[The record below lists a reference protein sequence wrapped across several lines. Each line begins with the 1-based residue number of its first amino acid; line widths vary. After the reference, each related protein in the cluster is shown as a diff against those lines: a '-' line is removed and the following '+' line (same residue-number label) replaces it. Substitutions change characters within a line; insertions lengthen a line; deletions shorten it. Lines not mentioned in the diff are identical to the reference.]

1 MRLEVAG
8 LSAGYGASLV
18 VAELDLR
25 VGPGEVV
32 AVIGRN
38 GMGKTTFLRALL
50 GLLPRRA
57 GRVAVDGRD
66 VTAEPTH
73 RLVRRG
79 IAYAPQEAGIFGGL
93 TVEENLRGGL
103 LAGPGGPSAWREALD
118 LFPQLAG
125 RLRQRAGTLSG
136 GEQRMLLLAR
146 ALMSRPRLL
155 VLDEVCDGLHPP
167 MVARVVEVLREQ
179 RERRGLSVLIVEPN
193 LRAVLDLAD
202 RVLLMKR
209 GRFLLERSPSTPGAR
224 EDLEHEL
231 VFS

>member
-1 MRLEVAG
+1 MRLEVSD
-8 LSAGYGASLV
+8 LSAGYGTSLV
-18 VAELDLR
+18 VSELGLT
-25 VGPGEVV
+25 VEPGEVV

-50 GLLPRRA
+50 GLLPRRT
-57 GRVAVDGRD
+57 GRVLIDGHD
-66 VTAEPTH
+66 VSAEPTH

-79 IAYAPQEAGIFGGL
+79 IAYAPQEAGLFGAL

-103 LAGPGGPSAWREALD
+103 LAGPREAAAWHEVLEP
-118 LFPQLAG
+118 FPQLKG
-125 RLRQRAGTLSG
+125 RLRQPAGTLSG

-146 ALMSRPRLL
+146 ALVARPRLL

-167 MVARVVEVLREQ
+167 VVAKVVEILREQ
-179 RERRGLSVLIVEPN
+179 RERRGVSVLIVEPN
-193 LRAVLDLAD
+193 LQAVLGLAD

-209 GRFLLERSPSTPGAR
+209 GRFLLERSPSAPGAR

-231 VFS
+231 VFT

>member
-1 MRLEVAG
+1 VRLEVFG

-18 VAELDLR
+18 VTDLDLR
-25 VGPGEVV
+25 VEPGEAV

-38 GMGKTTFLRALL
+38 GMGKTTFLQALL
-50 GLLPRRA
+50 GLLPRRT
-57 GRVAVDGRD
+57 GRVVVDGCD

-79 IAYAPQEAGIFGGL
+79 IAYAPQEAGLFGAL

-103 LAGPGGPSAWREALD
+103 LAGRRGTVAWDEALGP
-118 LFPQLAG
+118 FPQLAA
-125 RLRQRAGTLSG
+125 RLRQPAGTLSG

-146 ALMSRPRLL
+146 ALAMRPRLL

-167 MVARVVEVLREQ
+167 AVARVVQVLREQ
-179 RERRGLSVLIVEPN
+179 RERRGLSLLVVEPN
-193 LRAVLDLAD
+193 LKAVLDLAD
-202 RVLLMKR
+202 RILLMKR
-209 GRFLLERSPSTPGAR
+209 GRFLLERSPSAPGAR